1 MALLPINLLRVIY
14 VIKYIG
20 SSIESKLQSLYV
32 VISAHYCYV
41 SNIYENVF
49 GYVCYLNNKK
59 IYEGNYANGNFLD
72 LRYVKHARTRCYVR
86 QYWKGSTIS
95 SSVSF
100 QTFNEELGQKD
111 TKFVLWTSSFFEYLL
126 SQIIFH
132 QDIFTSLILR

>member
-1 MALLPINLLRVIY
+1 MALLPINLLRV
-14 VIKYIG
+14 IG

-41 SNIYENVF
+41 SNKYENVF

-95 SSVSF
+95 SLVSF

-111 TKFVLWTSSFFEYLL
+111 TKFVL
-126 SQIIFH
+126 
-132 QDIFTSLILR
+132 

>member
-1 MALLPINLLRVIY
+1 M
-14 VIKYIG
+14 
-20 SSIESKLQSLYV
+20 YV

-41 SNIYENVF
+41 SNKYENVF

-95 SSVSF
+95 SLVSF

-126 SQIIFH
+126 SQILLH
-132 QDIFTSLILR
+132 QDIFTSLNSKVSYHFWFWRCLLSLSLLITEIYICIL

>member
-1 MALLPINLLRVIY
+1 MEPSGENRALSLSIEIATTILTVQCR

-20 SSIESKLQSLYV
+20 SSIECKLQGLHV

-95 SSVSF
+95 SLVSF
-100 QTFNEELGQKD
+100 QTFKI
-111 TKFVLWTSSFFEYLL
+111 TTSFFLTET
-126 SQIIFH
+126 FH
-132 QDIFTSLILR
+132 LVGFIRSSR